1 MILYHNPL
9 SANCRRVTMTAAYL
23 GLPLEEKTID
33 FTKGDHKTPEYL
45 AMNANGMIPTLT
57 DGDFKLWESRAIIQY
72 LAAKKPERGMLGK
85 NEREQAD
92 VMRWMM
98 WDTAHLSRHVGTVL
112 YETVVKKL
120 FNMGPPDEA
129 AVKAALEQIQRF
141 YGVLDT
147 NLKGKKYLTG
157 DSLTL
162 ADLSVAPTFTYADRV
177 PVSLDDY
184 PNIKAWLARITTL
197 DCWKKTQPVLPM

>member
-72 LAAKKPERGMLGK
+72 LATKKPEREMLGK
-85 NEREQAD
+85 NAREQAD
-92 VMRWMM
+92 V
-98 WDTAHLSRHVGTVL
+98 TPAVYLYCSGGTGGSL
-112 YETVVKKL
+112 C
-120 FNMGPPDEA
+120 A
-129 AVKAALEQIQRF
+129 AAA
-141 YGVLDT
+141 
-147 NLKGKKYLTG
+147 
-157 DSLTL
+157 SCP
-162 ADLSVAPTFTYADRV
+162 SPW
-177 PVSLDDY
+177 PS
-184 PNIKAWLARITTL
+184 
-197 DCWKKTQPVLPM
+197 